1 MEEAVV
7 EEKEVPLEV
16 VEEEEEEEEDGC
28 RERRPPCG
36 GVGEAWEERETWLG
50 DRRKTWLILD

>member
-1 MEEAVV
+1 MV